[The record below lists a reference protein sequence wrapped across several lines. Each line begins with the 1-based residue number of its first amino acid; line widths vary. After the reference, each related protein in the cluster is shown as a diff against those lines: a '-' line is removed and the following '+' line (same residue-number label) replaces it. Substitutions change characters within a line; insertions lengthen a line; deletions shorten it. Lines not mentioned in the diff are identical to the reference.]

1 MTTREGPADTCQA
14 WIQSEDYQQALAEAH
29 RVPDAGGRRALS
41 DVVIEGEPPDI
52 PPTIAQALCLTGHR
66 DRETV
71 FEHIR
76 AAGFTVT
83 EQYSHRDNL
92 LAMRDELA
100 GTVDYERLLGLL
112 GETGQRAL
120 DGIETL
126 ESAVE
131 SDRVDY
137 VSLVA
142 TRDRGLPSG

>member
-1 MTTREGPADTCQA
+1 M
-14 WIQSEDYQQALAEAH
+14 
-29 RVPDAGGRRALS
+29 
-41 DVVIEGEPPDI
+41 
-52 PPTIAQALCLTGHR
+52 
-66 DRETV
+66 
-71 FEHIR
+71 
-76 AAGFTVT
+76 T